1 MCNHNHS
8 PGEGCQC
15 RGSRPW
21 GFVQPRLLLHLAQK
35 PAHGYELLELLQQ
48 FDDENKPDPGSIYR
62 MLRSLEEEGIV
73 SSSWDTNG
81 SGPARRVYALTDQG
95 TQYLQSWVMNLQ
107 KVRQNLDRFLTEYET
122 HSKGASLEDYED
134 RD

>member
-1 MCNHNHS
+1 MCNHNHN

-15 RGSRPW
+15 RGTRSW

-48 FDDENKPDPGSIYR
+48 FDDEIAPDTGSLYR
-62 MLRSLEEEGIV
+62 MLRSLEDDGV
-73 SSSWDTNG
+73 VRSSWDTNG
-81 SGPARRVYALTDQG
+81 SGPARRVYALTEEG
-95 TQYLQSWVMNLQ
+95 TAYLHSWALNLC

-122 HSKGASLEDYED
+122 HFKDD
-134 RD
+134 RSNDNV